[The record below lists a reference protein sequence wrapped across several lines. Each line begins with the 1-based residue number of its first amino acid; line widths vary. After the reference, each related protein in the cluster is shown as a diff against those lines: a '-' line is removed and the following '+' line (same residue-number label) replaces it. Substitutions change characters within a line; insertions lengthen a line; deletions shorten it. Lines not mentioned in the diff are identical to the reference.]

1 MPSLSKTLAALTLP
15 CLLLATAAPGC
26 SPLYNGAWG
35 MSSAGKQQAIA
46 YRQFKTKQAQ
56 QLNRA
61 AQNAARNNPHQL
73 RPPASTP
80 QTDPADAGQV
90 PVSFPD
96 ANSPGTAPAAPQNPS
111 PQPPSARLPLPAPPS
126 NQVQFDGG
134 TSGSAPES
142 TGLLLNPGLPTLYGA
157 VPGQAPSPSTA
168 MLGQANARQ
177 LSFTTEGAD
186 FDVTTDPTGTR
197 LIYASTRHRNTADLY
212 MQSVGGSAV
221 TQLTSSPAND
231 VMPAVSPDGQRIAFA
246 SDRSGNWDLYLM
258 DLAGGPPIQL
268 TTDSAADLHPSFSP
282 DGSQLVYSSFA
293 HATGQWQLVLI
304 NINNP
309 NIKRYLGPGL
319 FPAWSP
325 IDNTIAFQRAR
336 QRGTRWFSVWT
347 IKLNGGEATQP
358 TEVAASANAAII
370 APAWSP
376 DGQHLVF
383 CTVLDPHAD
392 NSQSPNT
399 ADLWMMSADG
409 RQRTRLT
416 EGLHANLQP
425 VWAPTQTLYFISNR
439 SRTGNQNI
447 WALNPKPTLMT
458 TQANPTDPNQPTVMA
473 PTP

>member
-1 MPSLSKTLAALTLP
+1 TTNPQSDAA
-15 CLLLATAAPGC
+15 
-26 SPLYNGAWG
+26 NG
-35 MSSAGKQQAIA
+35 
-46 YRQFKTKQAQ
+46 
-56 QLNRA
+56 
-61 AQNAARNNPHQL
+61 
-73 RPPASTP
+73 
-80 QTDPADAGQV
+80 GQV
-90 PVSFPD
+90 PVST
-96 ANSPGTAPAAPQNPS
+96 NLAPAPT
-111 PQPPSARLPLPAPPS
+111 PQPQSARPPLPAPPS

-134 TSGSAPES
+134 TSGAAPQS
-142 TGLLLNPGLPTLYGA
+142 NGLLLNPGLPTLYGA

-212 MQSVGGSAV
+212 MQTVGGSAV

-231 VMPAVSPDGQRIAFA
+231 VMPAVAPDGQRVAFA

-268 TTDSAADLHPSFSP
+268 TNDTAADLHPSFSP
-282 DGSQLVYSSFA
+282 DGTQLVYCTFA

-304 NINNP
+304 DVANP
-309 NIKRYLGPGL
+309 SVKRYLGPGL

-347 IKLNGGEATQP
+347 IKLQNGEATQP
-358 TEVAASANAAII
+358 TEVAASSNAAII

-416 EGLHANLQP
+416 EGLHTNLQP
-425 VWAPTQTLYFISNR
+425 VWAPNQTLYFISNR

-447 WALNPKPTLMT
+447 WALNPKPSFVSTPT
-458 TQANPTDPNQPTVMA
+458 NPADPNQPTVMA